1 LIGRWYVRRYL
12 TWLQCEGL
20 GVVAILLVVELVE
33 VVMLEMLEVA
43 ELVLMGNPVTL
54 GTALGPDPI

>member
-1 LIGRWYVRRYL
+1 MRGDL

-20 GVVAILLVVELVE
+20 GVVVILQVVELVE
-33 VVMLEMLEVA
+33 VVMLEALEVA
-43 ELVLMGNPVTL
+43 ELVVMCMPVTL